1 MAKVCQLFSGSS
13 GNAIYIENAGHSVL
27 VDIGVSAK
35 RCEGALRQIGVE
47 PASISAV
54 VVTHE
59 HVDHVRGLRVF
70 CSRYGTD
77 VYAPSK
83 CLQYL
88 ESHGQLSVKFSARPS
103 DRPFDDGCFHFTPF
117 RLSHDSVDCF
127 GYRIELQN
135 GRCIAVCTDTGALP
149 EEARQVL
156 PGSDLIFLESNHEV
170 DMLKSGPYPYYL
182 KQRILSDR
190 GHLSNAASADFA
202 AQLVESGTTRV
213 VLAHLSREN
222 NMPELAKSAAF
233 SSMEKIG
240 AQNGTDY
247 LLYVSAP
254 ENAERPIVL

>member
-27 VDIGVSAK
+27 VDIGVSAR
-35 RCEGALRQIGVE
+35 RCESALRQIGVD
-47 PASISAV
+47 PASVGAV
-54 VVTHE
+54 VITHE

-88 ESHGQLSVKFSARPS
+88 EAHDQLSVKFSARPS

-127 GYRIELQN
+127 GYKIELQN
-135 GRCIAVCTDTGALP
+135 GSKVAVCTDTGYVP
-149 EEARQVL
+149 DEAKAVL
-156 PGSDLIFLESNHEV
+156 AGSDLIFLESNHEV

-190 GHLSNAASADFA
+190 GHLSNGDSSDFA
-202 AQLVESGTTRV
+202 AELVQGGTTRV

-222 NMPELAKSAAF
+222 NMPELARSAAF
-233 SSMEKIG
+233 SSLEKIG

-247 LLYVSAP
+247 RLYVSGP
-254 ENAERPIVL
+254 ENMERPIVL